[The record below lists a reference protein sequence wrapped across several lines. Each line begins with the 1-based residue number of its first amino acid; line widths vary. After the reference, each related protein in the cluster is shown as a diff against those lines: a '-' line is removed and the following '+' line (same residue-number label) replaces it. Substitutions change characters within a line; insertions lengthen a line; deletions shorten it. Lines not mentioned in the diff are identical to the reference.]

1 MPSECFSR
9 RDVHVS
15 WSSWLPIVVLAL
27 SIYSTAMSL
36 AWLVVALYQPRWGRG
51 IATGGR
57 LDQTAASWIAA
68 LMSKTIETTFV
79 TVFVIFIGQVLT
91 RRAFIKKSEG
101 ITIAELAMM
110 RNWVVVRVFFHFPR
124 A

>member
-1 MPSECFSR
+1 MPSECCSR

-15 WSSWLPIVVLAL
+15 WSSWLPIVGRAL

-51 IATGGR
+51 IATEGR

-68 LMSKTIETTFV
+68 LMSKTIKTTNETV
-79 TVFVIFIGQVLT
+79 CVIFIGQVLT

-101 ITIAELAMM
+101 FSIDEL
-110 RNWVVVRVFFHFPR
+110 
-124 A
+124 